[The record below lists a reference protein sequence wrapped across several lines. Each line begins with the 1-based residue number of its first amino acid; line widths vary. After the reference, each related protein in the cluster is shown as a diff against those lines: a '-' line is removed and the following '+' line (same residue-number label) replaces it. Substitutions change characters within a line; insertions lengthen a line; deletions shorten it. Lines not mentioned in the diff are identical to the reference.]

1 MGLTF
6 VHPDYAS
13 WAKTIAS
20 VGMLTFSLIGASLG
34 VWKAKK
40 NLERPLF
47 VAVVGGCAYATVFLA
62 QPRIAALAGFQ
73 DTAHCATAHYILA
86 GSVMLS
92 FHRLKAE
99 P

>member
-34 VWKAKK
+34 VWKVQ
-40 NLERPLF
+40 PLPSHD
-47 VAVVGGCAYATVFLA
+47 VGLGVYVATVDLL
-62 QPRIAALAGFQ
+62 P
-73 DTAHCATAHYILA
+73 
-86 GSVMLS
+86 GSKPG
-92 FHRLKAE
+92 RTG
-99 P
+99 